1 MKSDIHP
8 DYHPVLF
15 LDVSNGFE
23 FLTNSTM
30 TSDEKRTV
38 DGVEAYVV
46 RLDITSESHP
56 FFTGEQR
63 IVDTQG
69 RVERFRRRYSQTDD
83 DVDATTEDTASKKS
97 AEKQSTDLSSF
108 AGALIFTFG
117 FGF

>member
-38 DGVEAYVV
+38 DGIEAYVV

-69 RVERFRRRYSQTDD
+69 RVERFRRRYSQANEGTDTSAGD
-83 DVDATTEDTASKKS
+83 QDLKED
-97 AEKQSTDLSSF
+97 
-108 AGALIFTFG
+108 
-117 FGF
+117 

>member
-46 RLDITSESHP
+46 RSDITSESHP

-83 DVDATTEDTASKKS
+83 DVDATIEDTASK
-97 AEKQSTDLSSF
+97 DD
-108 AGALIFTFG
+108 
-117 FGF
+117 

>member
-30 TSDEKRTV
+30 TSDEKPTV

-69 RVERFRRRYSQTDD
+69 RVERFRRRYSQTED
-83 DVDATTEDTASKKS
+83 DVDATIEDTASK
-97 AEKQSTDLSSF
+97 DD
-108 AGALIFTFG
+108 
-117 FGF
+117 

>member
-38 DGVEAYVV
+38 DGIEAYVV

-56 FFTGEQR
+56 FFTGAETLMN
-63 IVDTQG
+63 DTRMFKKGG
-69 RVERFRRRYSQTDD
+69 RVKGCGIAKRGVGR
-83 DVDATTEDTASKKS
+83 AMKKGR
-97 AEKQSTDLSSF
+97 K
-108 AGALIFTFG
+108 
-117 FGF
+117 

>member
-30 TSDEKRTV
+30 TSDERRTV
-38 DGVEAYVV
+38 DGVDAYVV

-69 RVERFRRRYSQTDD
+69 RVERFRRRYSQ
-83 DVDATTEDTASKKS
+83 ANEDTASV
-97 AEKQSTDLSSF
+97 AENNDDNSNTESN
-108 AGALIFTFG
+108 
-117 FGF
+117 

>member
-1 MKSDIHP
+1 MKADIHP

-23 FLTNSTM
+23 FLTKSTI
-30 TSDEKRTV
+30 TSDERRTI
-38 DGVEAYVV
+38 DGIETYVV

-69 RVERFRRRYSQTDD
+69 RVERFRRRYSQANEDNDTPDDTDSNESLD
-83 DVDATTEDTASKKS
+83 
-97 AEKQSTDLSSF
+97 
-108 AGALIFTFG
+108 
-117 FGF
+117 